1 MWVNKCTTIIKM
13 YAKPPTFRD
22 SYVSNEV
29 DTYFDMMDSNDD
41 GKLSSEELK
50 KGF

>member
-1 MWVNKCTTIIKM
+1 M

-50 KGF
+50 KGFEVLR